1 LASDYH
7 TGEKLSGKSGNPMHN
22 RGKIVVLAIFA
33 VALGMASF
41 ALWWNWGL
49 GKRSLEFWGTE
60 GGLAIRD
67 AKKVE
72 ILRLKSPSHLN
83 LNDQGTPKKN
93 AFLFDVQETKDVT
106 GEHGLVHA
114 RHSLLEDA
122 SFQWNKKAVT
132 MIGPDWKYAVR
143 FQHESK
149 ESTVMLDL
157 NSGVI
162 GSWEENRAIPLS
174 PKTAAGWKQFIS
186 RYFPDEAPKPSK
198 ESAKSK

>member
-1 LASDYH
+1 
-7 TGEKLSGKSGNPMHN
+7 MHN
-22 RGKIVVLAIFA
+22 RGKFVVLSIFG
-33 VALGMASF
+33 VALAMASF

-72 ILRLKSPSHLN
+72 ILKLKSPSKLN
-83 LNDQGTPKKN
+83 LDDLGTRSKD
-93 AFLFDVQETKDVT
+93 AFSLDVQETKDVT

-122 SFQWNKKAVT
+122 SFQWDQKVVT
-132 MIGPDWKYAVR
+132 MIGPNWNYAVR

-149 ESTVMLDL
+149 ESIVMLDL

-162 GSWEENRAIPLS
+162 GSWEENRSIPLS

-186 RYFPDEAPKPSK
+186 RYFPDEVPKSSK
-198 ESAKSK
+198 VPAKSK

>member
-1 LASDYH
+1 
-7 TGEKLSGKSGNPMHN
+7 MHN
-22 RGKIVVLAIFA
+22 RGKIVVLSIFGVAIA
-33 VALGMASF
+33 MASF

-72 ILRLKSPSHLN
+72 ILKLKSPPN
-83 LNDQGTPKKN
+83 LHSNAPGTQRKN
-93 AFLFDVQETKDVT
+93 AFSFDVQETKDVT
-106 GEHGLVHA
+106 GEHGMVHA

-122 SFQWNKKAVT
+122 SFRWNQKAVT
-132 MIGPDWKYAVR
+132 MIGPEWKYAVR
-143 FQHESK
+143 FQHGSK
-149 ESTVMLDL
+149 KSTVLLDL

-162 GSWEENRAIPLS
+162 GSWEEKRAIPLS

-186 RYFPDEAPKPSK
+186 RYFPDEAPTPSK
-198 ESAKSK
+198 LPAKSE